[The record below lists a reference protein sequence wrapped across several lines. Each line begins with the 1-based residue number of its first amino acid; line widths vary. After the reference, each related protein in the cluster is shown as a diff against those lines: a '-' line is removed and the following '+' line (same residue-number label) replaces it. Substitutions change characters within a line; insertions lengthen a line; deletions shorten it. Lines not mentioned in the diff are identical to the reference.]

1 MKMDFAKHAVNQ
13 NNLIAADLE
22 RQLKALAT
30 APAKAAAPTPSSKE
44 ASPSNNRD
52 GLLGGMLFDCLFG
65 FPLTDLLGETAEQM
79 TMTEN
84 PALSCGTAVDMYD
97 EFRRDRAKENRTN
110 GKIEL
115 GVQGS
120 VNGLFNRV
128 GNGLLNDAPK
138 RLNLE
143 DQYAMIARMKRAP
156 GFYMAA

>member
-1 MKMDFAKHAVNQ
+1 MKMNFAKHAANQ
-13 NNLIAADLE
+13 NLIAADLE
-22 RQLKALAT
+22 RQLKALAP
-30 APAKAAAPTPSSKE
+30 APAKAAKTAPATKE
-44 ASPSNNRD
+44 APAAPNRD

-65 FPLTDLLGETAEQM
+65 LPLTDLLGETAEQM

-84 PALSCGTAVDMYD
+84 PALSCGTAIDMYD
-97 EFRRDRAKENRTN
+97 EIRRDRAKENRTN

-128 GNGLLNDAPK
+128 GNGQLTDTPQ

-143 DQYAMIARMKRAP
+143 AHYAMIARMKRPP